1 MSNPNNDNLL
11 SMRVYVVD
19 DDSLNIKI
27 LKRTFENNGFTN
39 VHTFLKGEELIEA
52 LENKTPDLILLD
64 IVMPGMNGYQ
74 VLEKVKDNPIWN
86 HIPVIMLTGVSGT
99 DETEALKHSFEKG
112 AMDYITKPYKQMEL
126 ILRVKSALTIEKQ
139 RQDLRDAL
147 AKVKTLENLLPICSY
162 CKKIRNDKDYWQD
175 VEVYISEH
183 TDTLF
188 SHSICPDCYEKY
200 VKPQM
205 QESIKK
211 NKE

>member
-1 MSNPNNDNLL
+1 MSKQTNANLL
-11 SMRVYVVD
+11 SMMIYVVD

-27 LKRTFENNGFTN
+27 LKRNFENNGFTN
-39 VHTFLKGEELIEA
+39 VHTFLKGEELILA
-52 LENKTPDLILLD
+52 LEREAPDLILLD

-99 DETEALKHSFEKG
+99 DETEALKNSFEKG

-139 RQDLRDAL
+139 RKDLREAL

-162 CKKIRNDKDYWQD
+162 CKKIRNDSDYWQD

-183 TDTLF
+183 TDTMF
-188 SHSICPDCYEKY
+188 SHSICPDCYEKH
-200 VKPQM
+200 VKPQL

-211 NKE
+211 NK